1 MPSTSEG
8 AEAPDHRGEMHS
20 LVAEFDWAGTPLGAI
35 EQWPSGLRTIVGT
48 VLSSNHPMLIWWGP
62 ELIQIYNDAYSQTM
76 GPERHPSALGQSG
89 EDCWQEIWPII
100 WPQVES
106 IMAGGPA
113 PFHENTLV
121 PVTRHGARQDV
132 WWNYGYSPIPGEC
145 KVDGVLV
152 VCTDVTAIHLATQ
165 EQARLNA
172 RLSAEVAQREYEY
185 DRQKT
190 MFQQAPGFMCILR
203 GPNHVFEFANDAY
216 VRLVGGRELVG
227 KAVNEVI
234 PEAYGQGFMDL
245 LHQVYSSGAPYS
257 AHGLGI
263 ELRNKPGEPLVRR
276 ILDFVYQ
283 PIIEADGTVSGIFV
297 QGNDVTERKG
307 AEDELVAASQRKDEF
322 LAMLAHELRNP
333 LAPISS
339 AAQLLKM
346 PNPDA
351 GTVRMAGEVIHRQV
365 RHMSSL
371 VADLLDASRLSRG
384 QVALDLAR
392 VDMAVVLA
400 EAMEQAAPLIKSRG
414 HRIDSTQSGPPAT
427 VLGDHKRQVQV
438 LANLLTNAAKFT
450 MPGGAISVDI
460 RTDEPGDRITL
471 AFRDSGIGI
480 DAALLPR
487 IFERFSQGVRS
498 SDRTDGG
505 LGIGLSLVRDI
516 VHLPHGSV
524 VATSKGPGRGS
535 TFTVVLPLVN
545 SELFVP
551 DATGVMDAAP
561 ADTSPAGGMRIL
573 VVDDNVDAAVT
584 LSQWLRSCGHR
595 VLIESSPFRALE
607 VSAAF
612 HADAYLLDIGL
623 PGMDG
628 TQLARRLRDTPHG
641 RAALL
646 IGISGYGQY
655 QDHQAARDAGFDHYC
670 VKPVDTAALAELLRA
685 WAPPGNTLARLG

>member
-1 MPSTSEG
+1 MLSTSEEV
-8 AEAPDHRGEMHS
+8 EAPGPHSEMHA
-20 LVAEFDWAGTPLGAI
+20 LVAKFDWAGTPLGAI
-35 EQWPSGLRTIVGT
+35 GQWPASLKTIVGT
-48 VLSSNHPMLIWWGP
+48 VLASNHPMLVWWGP
-62 ELIQIYNDAYSQTM
+62 ELIQIYNDAYRQTM
-76 GPERHPSALGQSG
+76 GPERHPSALGQPG

-100 WPQVES
+100 GPQIES

-113 PFHENTLV
+113 TFHENTLV
-121 PVTRHGARQDV
+121 PLTRHGSRQDV
-132 WWNYGYSPIPGEC
+132 WWNYGYSPIPGETG
-145 KVDGVLV
+145 VAGVLV

-185 DRQKT
+185 HRQKT

-227 KAVNEVI
+227 KAVTEVI

-245 LHQVYSSGAPYS
+245 LHQVYTSGAPYS
-257 AHGLGI
+257 ADGLGI
-263 ELRNKPGEPLVRR
+263 ELRNHPGEPLVRR

-307 AEDELVAASQRKDEF
+307 AEDELVAANRRKDEF

-333 LAPISS
+333 LAPVSS

-346 PNPDA
+346 PNPDS

-365 RHMSSL
+365 THMSSL

-384 QVALDLAR
+384 QVALDLGS
-392 VDMAVVLA
+392 VDMASVLA
-400 EAMEQAAPLIKSRG
+400 EALEQAASLIKSRG
-414 HRIDSTQSGPPAT
+414 HRLDSTQSGPPAQ
-427 VLGDHKRQVQV
+427 VRGDRKRLVQV
-438 LANLLTNAAKFT
+438 AANLLTNAAKFT
-450 MPGGAISVDI
+450 LPGGALSIDLRVEES
-460 RTDEPGDRITL
+460 TDHIALT
-471 AFRDSGIGI
+471 FRDSGIGI
-480 DAALLPR
+480 DAELLPR

-516 VHLPHGSV
+516 VHLHQGSV
-524 VATSKGPGRGS
+524 SATSKGPGRGS
-535 TFTVVLPLVN
+535 VFTVLLPRETSASV
-545 SELFVP
+545 EPQEAMPVAETTA
-551 DATGVMDAAP
+551 DAVRTRAL
-561 ADTSPAGGMRIL
+561 RIL
-573 VVDDNVDAAVT
+573 VVDDNVDAAET
-584 LSQWLRSCGHR
+584 LAQWLRSCGHR
-595 VLIESSPFRALE
+595 VLVEGSPFRALE
-607 VSAAF
+607 VAAAF

-628 TQLARRLRDTPHG
+628 KQLARRLRETAHG
-641 RAALL
+641 SKALL
-646 IGISGYGQY
+646 IGISGYGLE
-655 QDHQAARDAGFDHYC
+655 QDREAARQAGFDHYC
-670 VKPVDTAALAELLRA
+670 VKPVDTESLTELLHV
-685 WAPPGNTLARLG
+685 